1 MNDFSRH
8 PPKKSMTGHDGLHN
22 PILLFCG
29 LVLISF
35 LNYTDRAILPGS
47 ANEFIQFIS
56 TTLATSRPDI
66 YLGFLQSSFIIG
78 FSFASIIISHLVHF
92 QGPFYI
98 CAVGLGIW
106 IISALL
112 SGMGFYLDSF
122 VILLIGRMLS
132 GAGEASFICTVP
144 PWIAKHAPSGEK
156 GKWLAIFYTALPVGT
171 AFGYWY
177 AAFVASKLGVH
188 WAFFMETFAML
199 PLIAVLLRYAPMY
212 PSSSSNSV
220 EQVEEREMLHLS
232 SDLIYSSPDVPAS
245 RVFVNPLH
253 EVPKIVDVESQST
266 EPAVA
271 VAVKQSDATMRVSG
285 HEVAPTMLEEL
296 HVVLKSPV
304 YLLITAGMTLT

>member
-1 MNDFSRH
+1 MSDSGQNPSITS
-8 PPKKSMTGHDGLHN
+8 KTGHGGTHN
-22 PILLFCG
+22 TIGLFCC

-47 ANEFIQFIS
+47 ANEIVQFIS

-98 CAVGLGIW
+98 CAGGLSLW

-112 SGMGFYLDSF
+112 SGIGFYLNSF
-122 VILLIGRMLS
+122 VILLVGRMLS
-132 GAGEASFICTVP
+132 GIGEASFICTVP
-144 PWIAKHAPSGEK
+144 PWIAKHAPSGET

-188 WAFFMETFAML
+188 WAFFMETFAMF
-199 PLIAVLLRYAPMY
+199 PLIFVLLRYAPIY
-212 PSSSSNSV
+212 PGSSSV
-220 EQVEEREMLHLS
+220 HIEQAEEREMLPIA
-232 SDLIYSSPDVPAS
+232 SDLIYSSPEVPAS
-245 RVFVNPLH
+245 RVFLNPLH
-253 EVPKIVDVESQST
+253 AVPKLIDVESQST

-271 VAVKQSDATMRVSG
+271 VPVKHNDASMRVSG
-285 HEVAPTMLEEL
+285 HEIAPTMQEEFFA
-296 HVVLKSPV
+296 VLRSPI
-304 YLLITAGMTLT
+304 YLLVTAGTT